1 MGRCA
6 SEHRWKALK
15 IPLIHSVLDC
25 PLLCWLEAVQSGQTV
40 QKVRNKIKIRVKG
53 ATMYICV
60 NIFVSRATYHLSVSR
75 LASRTGPDT
84 AGEGT
89 ERSGWTVF
97 RKTSLLTVSTQDL
110 L

>member
-1 MGRCA
+1 
-6 SEHRWKALK
+6 
-15 IPLIHSVLDC
+15 
-25 PLLCWLEAVQSGQTV
+25 
-40 QKVRNKIKIRVKG
+40 
-53 ATMYICV
+53 MYICV

>member
-53 ATMYICV
+53 ATIYICV
-60 NIFVSRATYHLSVSR
+60 NIFVSDLFLAQLEQLIIR
-75 LASRTGPDT
+75 LCPD
-84 AGEGT
+84 
-89 ERSGWTVF
+89 
-97 RKTSLLTVSTQDL
+97 
-110 L
+110 